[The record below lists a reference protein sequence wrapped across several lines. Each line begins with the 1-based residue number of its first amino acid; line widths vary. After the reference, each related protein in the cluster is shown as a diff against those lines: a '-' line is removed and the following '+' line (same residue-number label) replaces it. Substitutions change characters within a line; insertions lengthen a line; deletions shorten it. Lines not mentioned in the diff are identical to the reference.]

1 MRLVKREIEHSC
13 DIWAMEMEDWVKF
26 YNVYDPLLEDVFY
39 DNIDVYI
46 AVQHYNLLE
55 SRRRLPPE
63 NTTVNNRY

>member
-1 MRLVKREIEHSC
+1 
-13 DIWAMEMEDWVKF
+13 MEMEDWVKF